1 MTQDL
6 RQLDDLNSSE
16 AVRFTERDLND
27 EGAYSMRAASFCAL
41 AIAASL
47 WWLSRLTPD
56 ARHESIVMLV
66 PAIAAAFGPFFL
78 VAGVRSGLRL
88 RLFGHS
94 SIEIEKPMQGEPLRG
109 IIRTARRVN
118 AVSRYTIHLR
128 CEDIQGR
135 SIATTLFKGAC
146 HVPYAKIDST
156 RGIPFAIEPLHGET
170 AAGNSDRLSAEKVK
184 WWIEVRAHT
193 DLISYLAVFDISSIL
208 QNLDEDE
215 EKPWWL
221 QVDPEPL
228 PLPVVPAK
236 KAPTPK
242 PTTPRLF

>member
-1 MTQDL
+1 
-6 RQLDDLNSSE
+6 
-16 AVRFTERDLND
+16 
-27 EGAYSMRAASFCAL
+27 MRAASFCAL

-56 ARHESIVMLV
+56 VRHESIVMLV

-88 RLFGHS
+88 RLFGRS
-94 SIEIEKPMQGEPLRG
+94 SIEIEKPVQGEPLRG

-156 RGIPFAIEPLHGET
+156 HGIPFAIEPLHGET

-193 DLISYLAVFDISSIL
+193 DMISYLAVFDISSIL

-221 QVDPEPL
+221 QLDPDTD

-236 KAPTPK
+236 KAAAPKAAATPK
-242 PTTPRLF
+242 LF